1 MMVQT
6 FEPQQETLSLERA
19 HKAVGYIEQLEYIVK
34 SLTSLSELVGA
45 EYRGELKAVAT
56 RAEALYQALNETEE
70 GASLIEN
77 GRQLSTM
84 SMSKIERLKLGSEIV
99 RMRNNGQNY
108 KDIGTYLD
116 IDPSSVSKFCKA
128 YDAST
133 PAEKAELKKS
143 SIFDI
148 ANNIEEMG
156 AMLYRQLARLENADP
171 EHHVKYAAELR
182 QTIALADKF
191 LEKNTARQKMDT
203 LGQLVLE
210 ILIDELPEKRAQVI
224 KRFAAVGF
232 RGALPVS

>member
-1 MMVQT
+1 MVQT

-34 SLTSLSELVGA
+34 SLTTLAELVGV
-45 EYRGELKAVAT
+45 EHKGELKSVAT

-70 GASLIEN
+70 GAALIDN
-77 GRQLSTM
+77 GRRLSTI
-84 SMSKIERLKLGSEIV
+84 SMSKIERLNLGSEIV
-99 RMRNNGQNY
+99 RMRNNGQSF

-116 IDPSSVSKFCKA
+116 VSPDSVSKFCKV

-133 PAEKAELKKS
+133 PAQKAELKKS

-148 ANNIEEMG
+148 ANNIEELG
-156 AMLYRQLARLENADP
+156 AMLYRQLARLENTDP

-182 QTIALADKF
+182 QTIAMADKF
-191 LEKNTARQKMDT
+191 LEKNSARQKMDT

-232 RGALPVS
+232 RGALPVG